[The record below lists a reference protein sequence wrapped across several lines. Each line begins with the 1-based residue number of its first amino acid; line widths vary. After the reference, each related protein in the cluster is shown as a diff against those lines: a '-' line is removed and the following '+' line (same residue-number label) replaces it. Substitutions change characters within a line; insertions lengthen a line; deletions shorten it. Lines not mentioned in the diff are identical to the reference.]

1 MARSSAELEPG
12 LPERL
17 VDRLANRLRRYA
29 LWDSLLLLFPPLV
42 VISSLIIF
50 FHHSAWIGRGIVI
63 LGGSIVMGL
72 ALLAGF
78 FRFRAVV
85 LSPRVAARLIDEKV
99 EGKERFVT
107 LATMEPSVCP
117 PFMVSRL
124 RHEAAALAG
133 GLDPRRDFPY
143 RLKRSFFHSLIGSLF
158 AVLLFLL
165 FQQLGSIFAPPARHG
180 GGLTLLAQKLSQIP
194 RFSDLARSLEALAV
208 RMRDPDLGDE
218 EKRSLIQAILKRVE
232 QRLAAEQQLGGAANE
247 ALNQAANALRG
258 LEQEPEKGQEQG
270 AGGLKDKMAGA
281 GGGSGQEPGK
291 GDKGEGQGN
300 LSALETKGPKEGPP
314 ERGEKQEKDKM
325 RAEKERQGE
334 AREKEREKG
343 GEVKGIGR
351 KEEAGGKGSKNV
363 GEEIPQ
369 GKAAERFLQPGEEG
383 EKKIKGARFVTVE
396 LPEEEIGSQGGLSRS
411 GAKREIGP
419 KLPVGNVPLRRPDSP
434 DAAAEKQPMP
444 LEYRGLIR

>member
-1 MARSSAELEPG
+1 M
-12 LPERL
+12 PEKL
-17 VDRLANRLRRYA
+17 VGRLASRLRRYA
-29 LWDSLLLLFPPLV
+29 LWDSLLLLLPPLA

-63 LGGSIVMGL
+63 FGGSIAMGL
-72 ALLAGF
+72 ALLTGF
-78 FRFRAVV
+78 FRLRAVV
-85 LSPRVAARLIDEKV
+85 LSPRAAARLIDEKV

-107 LATMEPSVCP
+107 LATMEPSACP
-117 PFMVSRL
+117 PLMVSRL

-165 FQQLGSIFAPPARHG
+165 FQQPGSIFAPPARHG
-180 GGLTLLAQKLSQIP
+180 SGLTLLAQKLSQIP

-208 RMRDPDLGDE
+208 RMRDPDLGKE
-218 EKRSLIQAILKRVE
+218 EKRSLIQAVLKRVE

-270 AGGLKDKMAGA
+270 AGGLKDKTAGA
-281 GGGSGQEPGK
+281 GRGDGQEPGK
-291 GDKGEGQGN
+291 ADKREGQGD

-325 RAEKERQGE
+325 RTEKERQGE
-334 AREKEREKG
+334 AQGKEREKS
-343 GEVKGIGR
+343 GEVKGIG
-351 KEEAGGKGSKNV
+351 KEGAGGKGSKNM

-369 GKAAERFLQPGEEG
+369 GKAAERFLPPGEEG
-383 EKKIKGARFVTVE
+383 ERKIKDARFVTVE

-419 KLPVGNVPLRRPDSP
+419 RLPVGNVPLPRPDSP
-434 DAAAEKQPMP
+434 DAAPEKQPMP